1 MKKSD
6 RISALV
12 AGAEA
17 GGALDRHYTGYFD
30 AFNAQR
36 YYEAHDIL
44 EHLWLRTTGHERLF
58 FQGLIQFAGAFVHL
72 QKQFQ
77 HPAHPKHAT
86 RLRPAVR
93 LFHFAAEKLEPY
105 APEYLRLN
113 VTRVRQLCADLE
125 AEIVTSGLERNP
137 WHPKRAPQLHLEP
150 TPADGSRKDA
160 KAQ

>member
-12 AGAEA
+12 GAPVGVAGE
-17 GGALDRHYTGYFD
+17 DPHYTGYFA

-44 EHLWLRTTGHERLF
+44 EHLWLRTEGGDRAF
-58 FQGLIQFAGAFVHL
+58 FQGLIQVAGAFVHL
-72 QKQFQ
+72 QKNFL

-93 LFHFAAEKLEPY
+93 LFHVAAKKLEPY
-105 APEYLRLN
+105 GPEHLRLD
-113 VTRVRQLCADLE
+113 VTRVLQLCHTLE
-125 AEIVTSGLERNP
+125 EEIVGSHFARNP
-137 WHPKRAPQLHLEP
+137 WHPTRAPQLHLE
-150 TPADGSRKDA
+150 
-160 KAQ
+160 